1 VNAKKTAPPAVAGD
15 AARSSI
21 NVETRKLHQS
31 LIAQV
36 QALSARLGDT
46 TDPAEAE
53 ALLGEIQQVNFRVMT
68 AGSLLFKQ
76 TTAVIDA
83 RIADV
88 VKASDDLQ
96 ASLDQLKRINDLVRA
111 TTKFLG
117 VVDKVLG
124 AIKLL

>member
-1 VNAKKTAPPAVAGD
+1 MSAKKTARPVAVAAV
-15 AARSSI
+15 AANAI
-21 NVETRKLHQS
+21 NVETRRLHQS

-88 VKASDDLQ
+88 VAASDDLQ
-96 ASLDQLKRINDLVRA
+96 ASLGQLKRINDLVRA

-117 VVDKVLG
+117 AVDKVLG